1 MPLSRLPLVSYD
13 ISRST
18 VAFLGIWLT
27 TRNTQPTFASRKPTS
42 NHDTGSQISQV
53 SPEDSSRL
61 HKMPVSE
68 QSSSPTLH
76 RPLYCDH
83 LRSKSN
89 SPVNTPAVASAT
101 EVDHNGRVTGV
112 DLSTGTTRGQH
123 INTGFDDRI
132 LPKADSKSDAT
143 SLLQEVI
150 RKIALLPVELDR
162 VPPQG
167 FASSD
172 KSHPEYSSESNVAPL
187 DFSMSQEHTKDA
199 MGTETGKGNLS
210 QKETTSNFGTG
221 RSVIAGHISETTR
234 HSSSEVTTHDFPTL
248 SQTLAETTSSQSS
261 SQTIG
266 PISVTKTS
274 NREWQDT
281 AISGSNI
288 SVGFSKP
295 VVALLLSIVLGGI
308 LVLIGVFTIHRLILR
323 RLHKHAG
330 GSVTVRSQPAVN
342 LSDKKKRILP
352 RTAEFS
358 HFSIDT

>member
-13 ISRST
+13 ISKST

-27 TRNTQPTFASRKPTS
+27 ARNTQPTFASRKPTS
-42 NHDTGSQISQV
+42 NHDTGSQISQL

-89 SPVNTPAVASAT
+89 SPFNTPAIASAT
-101 EVDHNGRVTGV
+101 EVNHNGRVTGV

-143 SLLQEVI
+143 SLLQEI
-150 RKIALLPVELDR
+150 ISKIALLPVELDR

-172 KSHPEYSSESNVAPL
+172 KSHPEYSPESYVAPL
-187 DFSMSQEHTKDA
+187 EFSMSQEHTKDA

-234 HSSSEVTTHDFPTL
+234 HSSSEVTTHDYPTL

-308 LVLIGVFTIHRLILR
+308 LVLIGIFAIHGFILL
-323 RLHKHAG
+323 RLHKQTG
-330 GSVTVRSQPAVN
+330 GSVTVRSHATVSFP
-342 LSDKKKRILP
+342 DKKERILP

>member
-1 MPLSRLPLVSYD
+1 
-13 ISRST
+13 
-18 VAFLGIWLT
+18 
-27 TRNTQPTFASRKPTS
+27 
-42 NHDTGSQISQV
+42 
-53 SPEDSSRL
+53 
-61 HKMPVSE
+61 
-68 QSSSPTLH
+68 
-76 RPLYCDH
+76 
-83 LRSKSN
+83 
-89 SPVNTPAVASAT
+89 
-101 EVDHNGRVTGV
+101 VTGV

-123 INTGFDDRI
+123 INTDFDDRI
-132 LPKADSKSDAT
+132 LPKADSKGDAT

-150 RKIALLPVELDR
+150 SRIALLPVELDR

-187 DFSMSQEHTKDA
+187 DFSMSQEHTKHA
-199 MGTETGKGNLS
+199 MGTEAGKANLS

-221 RSVIAGHISETTR
+221 RSVIAGHISETTI

-261 SQTIG
+261 SQTIR
-266 PISVTKTS
+266 PPSATKS
-274 NREWQDT
+274 SSREWQDT

-288 SVGFSKP
+288 SVGFSKQG
-295 VVALLLSIVLGGI
+295 VALLLSIVLGGI
-308 LVLIGVFTIHRLILR
+308 LVLIGIFTIHGFILR

-330 GSVTVRSQPAVN
+330 GSVTVRSQPAVGF
-342 LSDKKKRILP
+342 SDKKKRILP

>member
-1 MPLSRLPLVSYD
+1 MPLSRLPLVFYD

-18 VAFLGIWLT
+18 VTFLGIWLT
-27 TRNTQPTFASRKPTS
+27 TRNMQPTFASRKPTS

-61 HKMPVSE
+61 HEMLVSK

-83 LRSKSN
+83 LQSKSN
-89 SPVNTPAVASAT
+89 SPVNTPAFAFAT

-123 INTGFDDRI
+123 INTDFDDRI
-132 LPKADSKSDAT
+132 LPKADSKGDAT

-150 RKIALLPVELDR
+150 SRIALLPVELDR
-162 VPPQG
+162 VPQG

-172 KSHPEYSSESNVAPL
+172 TSHPEHSSESYVAPL
-187 DFSMSQEHTKDA
+187 DFSLSQEHTKDA
-199 MGTETGKGNLS
+199 MGIETGKGNLS

-221 RSVIAGHISETTR
+221 RSVMAGHFSETTR

-248 SQTLAETTSSQSS
+248 SHTLAETTSSQSS

-266 PISVTKTS
+266 PTSATKTS

-288 SVGFSKP
+288 SVGFSKQG
-295 VVALLLSIVLGGI
+295 VALLLSIVLGGI
-308 LVLIGVFTIHRLILR
+308 LVLIGIFAIHGFILL
-323 RLHKHAG
+323 RLHKQAG
-330 GSVTVRSQPAVN
+330 GPVAVRPHAAV
-342 LSDKKKRILP
+342 SFPDKKKRILP

>member
-1 MPLSRLPLVSYD
+1 MPLSQHPLVYYD

-27 TRNTQPTFASRKPTS
+27 IRNTQPTFASRKPTS

-53 SPEDSSRL
+53 SPEDSSRF
-61 HKMPVSE
+61 HKMPVSK

-89 SPVNTPAVASAT
+89 SPVNTPAFAFAT

-123 INTGFDDRI
+123 INTDFDDRI
-132 LPKADSKSDAT
+132 LPKADSKGDAT

-150 RKIALLPVELDR
+150 SRIALLPVELDR
-162 VPPQG
+162 VPQG
-167 FASSD
+167 LTSSD
-172 KSHPEYSSESNVAPL
+172 KSHPEYSSESYVASL
-187 DFSMSQEHTKDA
+187 DLSMSQEHTKDA
-199 MGTETGKGNLS
+199 MGIENGKGNLS

-221 RSVIAGHISETTR
+221 RSVMADHISETTR

-266 PISVTKTS
+266 PISATKTS
-274 NREWQDT
+274 NREWQDA
-281 AISGSNI
+281 AISGNNI
-288 SVGFSKP
+288 SVGFSKQG
-295 VVALLLSIVLGGI
+295 VALLLSIVLGGI
-308 LVLIGVFTIHRLILR
+308 LVLIGIFTIHGLILR

-330 GSVTVRSQPAVN
+330 GSVTVRSQPAVDF
-342 LSDKKKRILP
+342 SDKKKRILP